1 MQRESDALRRMVRT
15 HHKHGVDLI
24 KVTGRL
30 APGYE
35 ADPIVTG
42 GDPRADIT
50 VLGKLQ
56 RVIARGRDYVP
67 DSGRFDVSA
76 PAPRSRPRSRAPIS

>member
-42 GDPRADIT
+42 GDPRA
-50 VLGKLQ
+50 
-56 RVIARGRDYVP
+56 RDYVP